1 LYGVGKH
8 GEFTSTSD
16 QPKIALVAAFFISG
30 SVAGLKNQKGTEPE
44 AFPGPGG
51 VLPDQPVVKMI
62 LIWMAKHG
70 CLYVYTAY

>member
-1 LYGVGKH
+1 MVSSLPLR
-8 GEFTSTSD
+8 TSQKSPWS
-16 QPKIALVAAFFISG
+16 QHFSSAAPSQD
-30 SVAGLKNQKGTEPE
+30 LKNQKGTEPE